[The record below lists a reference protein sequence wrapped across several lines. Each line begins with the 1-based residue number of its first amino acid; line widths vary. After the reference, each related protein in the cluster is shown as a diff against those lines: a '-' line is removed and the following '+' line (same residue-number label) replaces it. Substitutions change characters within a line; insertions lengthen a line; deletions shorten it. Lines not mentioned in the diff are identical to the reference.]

1 MRIVVVGATGNV
13 GSSLIR
19 ELSGVPEVGSLL
31 GVARRRP
38 QLALPKTEWA
48 QADIAR
54 DDLESLF
61 DGADAV
67 VHLAWLIQPSHDGD
81 ALARVNLEGSARVFD
96 AAASAHVPAL
106 VYASSVGAYTPGPKD
121 RFVDESWPLGGM
133 RSSFYSRHKAEVE
146 RRLDVFEREHPR
158 VRVVRLR
165 PGLIFKRSAATGIR
179 RLFAGPFLPTL
190 LLRPGLVLAVPD
202 IPGLRFQAVHTD
214 DVASAYREAIL
225 RDVRG
230 AFNIAAEPVLDPERL
245 ARIFEARRVPMEA
258 GLARALMLLLWK
270 AHLQPSPPG
279 WLDLGLGLPLLDTT
293 RARRELEWTPR
304 IDADQALRELLD
316 GMREGAGDA
325 TPPLSPDSS
334 GLLRI
339 RELATGIGRRGGTR
353 REHNEMK

>member
-1 MRIVVVGATGNV
+1 MRVVIVGASGNV

-19 ELSGVPEVGSLL
+19 ELSGTPQVDSLL

-61 DGADAV
+61 EGADAV
-67 VHLAWLIQPSHDGD
+67 VHLAWLIQPSRDGN
-81 ALARVNLEGSARVFD
+81 ALARANLEGSARVFR
-96 AAASAHVPAL
+96 AAASTRVPAL

-121 RFVDESWPLGGM
+121 RLVDESWPVGGV

-146 RRLDVFEREHPR
+146 RRLDVFEHEHPR

-165 PGLIFKRSAATGIR
+165 PALIFKRSAASGIR
-179 RLFAGPFLPTL
+179 RLFAGPFLPTA
-190 LLRPGLVLAVPD
+190 LLRPRFVPAVPD

-245 ARIFEARRVPMEA
+245 AGIFEARRVRMPA
-258 GLARALMLLLWK
+258 GLARGLMLLLWK
-270 AHLQPSPPG
+270 AHLQPTPPG
-279 WLDLGLGLPLLDTT
+279 WLDLGLGVPLLDTT
-293 RARRELEWTPR
+293 RARRELEWAPR
-304 IDADQALRELLD
+304 VDAEQALRELLE
-316 GMREGAGDA
+316 GMREGAGEA
-325 TPPLSPDSS
+325 TPPLSPETS
-334 GLLRI
+334 GLLRN
-339 RELATGIGRRGGTR
+339 RELASGIGRRGGTW
-353 REHNEMK
+353 REQG